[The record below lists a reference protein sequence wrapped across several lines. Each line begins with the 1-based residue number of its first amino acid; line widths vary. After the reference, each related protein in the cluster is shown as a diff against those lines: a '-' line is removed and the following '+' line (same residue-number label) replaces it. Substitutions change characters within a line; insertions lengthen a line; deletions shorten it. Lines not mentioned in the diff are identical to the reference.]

1 MGCPKPWLS
10 LHPRRAPGAV
20 ARGRGAG
27 SVARRSEPTSPW
39 DWLGLGR
46 GSHAHCEDE
55 IKRRARLALRVGTKE
70 DLAKAARAKKKLDFT
85 KAALKTT
92 RSLIE
97 SEINNRSLR
106 SSKADLE
113 TELSDSGKRAKNL
126 RKERNAAAAEV
137 EELRAHRDRL
147 AEELDAYKDASKAAV
162 EVLKKTQRA
171 KMPRLGTQTEKYEFE
186 KVADEKVK
194 EGPWADELTKE
205 HIDKMKVPQL
215 QAALDD
221 RNLDTTGL
229 KATLKKR
236 LLGAIDDG
244 KTH

>member
-1 MGCPKPWLS
+1 METEELLKHAYGLWEKIVEKIEEEYS
-10 LHPRRAPGAV
+10 GDAE
-20 ARGRGAG
+20 RGRDVMCLLMQRVNEMGNT
-27 SVARRSEPTSPW
+27 VW
-39 DWLGLGR
+39 
-46 GSHAHCEDE
+46 EDE

-70 DLAKAARAKKKLDFT
+70 DLAKAARDKQKQKLA

-92 RSLIE
+92 KFLIE
-97 SEINNRSLR
+97 STIKNRLLQ

-113 TELSDSGKRAKNL
+113 TELSDSGKRAKRL
-126 RKERNAAAAEV
+126 RKERNDAVTEV

-171 KMPRLGTQTEKYEFE
+171 KMPRLGTQTGKYEFE
-186 KVADEKVK
+186 NVADEKVK

-244 KTH
+244 KTN

>member
-1 MGCPKPWLS
+1 M
-10 LHPRRAPGAV
+10 
-20 ARGRGAG
+20 
-27 SVARRSEPTSPW
+27 
-39 DWLGLGR
+39 
-46 GSHAHCEDE
+46 
-55 IKRRARLALRVGTKE
+55 
-70 DLAKAARAKKKLDFT
+70 
-85 KAALKTT
+85 
-92 RSLIE
+92 
-97 SEINNRSLR
+97 
-106 SSKADLE
+106 
-113 TELSDSGKRAKNL
+113 SDSGKRAKKL

-171 KMPRLGTQTEKYEFE
+171 KIPRLGTQTGKYEFE
-186 KVADEKVK
+186 KVADAKVK

-205 HIDKMKVPQL
+205 MVEKMKVPQL

-244 KTH
+244 KTN

>member
-1 MGCPKPWLS
+1 MLKL
-10 LHPRRAPGAV
+10 AY
-20 ARGRGAG
+20 GRW
-27 SVARRSEPTSPW
+27 EEI
-39 DWLGLGR
+39 
-46 GSHAHCEDE
+46 CEKIEDE
-55 IKRRARLALRVGTKE
+55 HSEEDAREIFWRLMHRISEWQLTETMEENKKLARLALRVGTKK
-70 DLAKAARAKKKLDFT
+70 DLAKAAHFKQKLELAKAT
-85 KAALKTT
+85 LKTQKF
-92 RSLIE
+92 LIE
-97 SEINNRSLR
+97 SEINTRSLR

-113 TELSDSGKRAKNL
+113 TELSDSGKRAKRL

-137 EELRAHRDRL
+137 KELRAERDRL
-147 AEELDAYKDASKAAV
+147 TEELGAYKDASKAFV
-162 EVLKKTQRA
+162 EVLNKTQRA
-171 KMPRLGTQTEKYEFE
+171 KMPKLGAQTGKYEFE
-186 KVADEKVK
+186 KVADAKVK

-205 HIDKMKVPQL
+205 MVEKMKVPQL